1 MWLYSQVDSRTC
13 NGEQSPGSDVVNT
26 WICGSRGH
34 DPDLKKSRFS
44 NYTKKTGSLNCNNS
58 YSKDNTSD
66 RDETQLLIFC
76 WKLGK

>member
-44 NYTKKTGSLNCNNS
+44 NYTKKTGSLCNNS
-58 YSKDNTSD
+58 YYKDNTSD
-66 RDETQLLIFC
+66 REETQLLIFC